1 MMINPVKAKLAR
13 GELVV
18 GSFVFVP
25 SATLTE
31 IIGLIGFDFVVVDL
45 EHGPV
50 SYEAAEA
57 MVRAA
62 ELSGSTPFVRVPH
75 NSGHLI
81 LRARYGSCGCSC
93 ARRE

>member
-1 MMINPVKAKLAR
+1 MMVNQVKAKLAR

-31 IIGLIGFDFVVVDL
+31 IIGLIGFDFIVVDL

-50 SYEAAEA
+50 S
-57 MVRAA
+57 
-62 ELSGSTPFVRVPH
+62 
-75 NSGHLI
+75 
-81 LRARYGSCGCSC
+81 
-93 ARRE
+93 